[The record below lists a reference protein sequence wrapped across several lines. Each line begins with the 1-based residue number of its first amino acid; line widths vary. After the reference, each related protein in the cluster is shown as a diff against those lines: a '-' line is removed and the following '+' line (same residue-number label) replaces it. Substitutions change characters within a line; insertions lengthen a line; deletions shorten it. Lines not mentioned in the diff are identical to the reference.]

1 MPREAPRIRISNK
14 TEKLLERL
22 KGPGEFNRD
31 VLDRLLDVYF
41 QAQLEEEEEA
51 NQEEHSSEEHSS
63 EEQLQLPDGWSWSE
77 SVTLVALAQYQLE
90 LVWNDVRVS
99 IPFEGV
105 AH

>member
-1 MPREAPRIRISNK
+1 MPPAPRIRISTK

-41 QAQLEEEEEA
+41 QAQLEEEEA
-51 NQEEHSSEEHSS
+51 NQEEHSA

>member
-1 MPREAPRIRISNK
+1 MPPSPRIRISNK

-41 QAQLEEEEEA
+41 QAQLEEE
-51 NQEEHSSEEHSS
+51 EEHSSEEHSS

>member
-14 TEKLLERL
+14 TERLLERL

-41 QAQLEEEEEA
+41 QAQLEEEEA
-51 NQEEHSSEEHSS
+51 AKQEEHSS
-63 EEQLQLPDGWSWSE
+63 EEQLLLPDGWSWSE
-77 SVTLVALAQYQLE
+77 SPTLVALAQYQLD
-90 LVWNDVRVS
+90 LVWDDVRVS
-99 IPFEGV
+99 IPFEGL

>member
-1 MPREAPRIRISNK
+1 MPPAPRIRISNK

-41 QAQLEEEEEA
+41 QAQLEEEEA
-51 NQEEHSSEEHSS
+51 NQEEHSS

-77 SVTLVALAQYQLE
+77 SPTLVALAQYQLD
-90 LVWNDVRVS
+90 LVWDDVRVS
-99 IPFEGV
+99 IPFEGL

>member
-1 MPREAPRIRISNK
+1 MPHAPRIRISTK
-14 TEKLLERL
+14 TERLLERL

-51 NQEEHSSEEHSS
+51 NQEEHSSEE
-63 EEQLQLPDGWSWSE
+63 QLQLPDGWSWSE
-77 SVTLVALAQYQLE
+77 SVTLVALAQYQLD
-90 LVWNDVRVS
+90 LVWDDVRVS

>member
-1 MPREAPRIRISNK
+1 MPAPRIRISTK

-51 NQEEHSSEEHSS
+51 NQEEHSSEE
-63 EEQLQLPDGWSWSE
+63 QLQLPDGWSWSE

-99 IPFEGV
+99 IPFEGL

>member
-41 QAQLEEEEEA
+41 QAQLEEEEAAKE
-51 NQEEHSSEEHSS
+51 EEHSS
-63 EEQLQLPDGWSWSE
+63 EEQLLLPDGWSWSE
-77 SVTLVALAQYQLE
+77 SPTLVALAQYQLE

>member
-14 TEKLLERL
+14 TERLLERL

-41 QAQLEEEEEA
+41 QAQLEEEEA
-51 NQEEHSSEEHSS
+51 AKQEEHSS
-63 EEQLQLPDGWSWSE
+63 EEQLLLPDGWSWSE
-77 SVTLVALAQYQLE
+77 SPTLVALAQYQLE

>member
-1 MPREAPRIRISNK
+1 MPPAPRIRISNK

-41 QAQLEEEEEA
+41 QAQLEEEEA
-51 NQEEHSSEEHSS
+51 NQEEHSS

-77 SVTLVALAQYQLE
+77 SLTLVALAQYQLE

>member
-1 MPREAPRIRISNK
+1 MPAPRIRISNK

-22 KGPGEFNRD
+22 KGPGEHNRD

-41 QAQLEEEEEA
+41 QAQLEEEEA
-51 NQEEHSSEEHSS
+51 NQEEHSS

>member
-1 MPREAPRIRISNK
+1 MPAPRIRISNK

-41 QAQLEEEEEA
+41 QAQLEEEEA
-51 NQEEHSSEEHSS
+51 SQEEHSS

>member
-1 MPREAPRIRISNK
+1 MPREAPRIRISTK

-51 NQEEHSSEEHSS
+51 NQEEHSS

>member
-1 MPREAPRIRISNK
+1 MPPTPRIRISTK

-41 QAQLEEEEEA
+41 QAQLEEEEA
-51 NQEEHSSEEHSS
+51 NQEEHSS

>member
-1 MPREAPRIRISNK
+1 MPPSPRIRISTK
-14 TEKLLERL
+14 TERLLERL

-51 NQEEHSSEEHSS
+51 KEEELTS

-99 IPFEGV
+99 IPFEGL

>member
-41 QAQLEEEEEA
+41 QAQLEEEEA
-51 NQEEHSSEEHSS
+51 NQEEHIAQ
-63 EEQLQLPDGWSWSE
+63 EQLLLPDGWSWSE
-77 SVTLVALAQYQLE
+77 SPTLVALAQYQLD
-90 LVWNDVRVS
+90 LVWDDVRVS
-99 IPFEGV
+99 IPFEGL